1 MDYDK
6 AAQDLNEII
15 VRFFSEGK
23 KEFDQTVELISQAFK
38 FGHKLLLFGNGGSA
52 AQAQHLTAEL
62 VGRFQKDRPA
72 LPAVALTA
80 ETATITAVANDYSFE
95 NIFKRQIEA
104 LGLPG
109 DVVLGLTTSGKSA
122 NVIEAF
128 KQARTMKLK
137 TIALIGKGG
146 QALAPLVDVLLT
158 VPSDNTP
165 RIQEAHLFILHL
177 LAQEIEK

>member
-1 MDYDK
+1 MDYGQ
-6 AAQDLNEII
+6 AAQDLNKII
-15 VRFFSEGK
+15 DGFFNEQK
-23 KEFDQTVELISQAFK
+23 KEFDQTVELIIQAIRS
-38 FGHKLLLFGNGGSA
+38 GHKLLLFGNGGSA

-80 ETATITAVANDYSFE
+80 ETSTITAVANDYSFKK
-95 NIFKRQIEA
+95 IFKRQIEA
-104 LGLPG
+104 LGRPG

-128 KQARTMKLK
+128 NQARSMQLK
-137 TIALIGKGG
+137 SIALTGKGG
-146 QALAPLVDVLLT
+146 QALAPIVDVLLA
-158 VPSDNTP
+158 VPSDSTP